1 MPTKPYY
8 SIINNSNIKQ
18 IANLL
23 KNDGVIIYPTETV
36 WAIGCNAMS
45 KKAIDKI
52 YSIKKRSQKK
62 PLISLISTYSNLKK
76 YVDIKQVNKGNIGV
90 SDPDYPPTVIYSNCK
105 DSIKHLANSSN
116 EIALRVTPMNE
127 LKKIIDEINAPLIS
141 TSANVSGQENP
152 IELKNIHES
161 ILNSVDLILN
171 FDTNLSG
178 VPSKILKIN
187 IKGEIEYIRR

>member
-1 MPTKPYY
+1 
-8 SIINNSNIKQ
+8 
-18 IANLL
+18 
-23 KNDGVIIYPTETV
+23 
-36 WAIGCNAMS
+36 MS
-45 KKAIDKI
+45 
-52 YSIKKRSQKK
+52 
-62 PLISLISTYSNLKK
+62 
-76 YVDIKQVNKGNIGV
+76 
-90 SDPDYPPTVIYSNCK
+90 
-105 DSIKHLANSSN
+105 
-116 EIALRVTPMNE
+116 E

-171 FDTNLSG
+171 FDANLSG

>member
-23 KNDGVIIYPTETV
+23 QNDGVIIYPTETV

-52 YSIKKRSQKK
+52 YSIKKRTQKK
-62 PLISLISTYSNLKK
+62 PLISLISTYSNINE
-76 YVDIKQVNKGNIGV
+76 YVDIKQDNTEAIGV
-90 SDPDYPPTVIYSNCK
+90 PDPNYPPTIIYSNCK
-105 DSIKHLANSSN
+105 DSLKHLANPSN
-116 EIALRVTPMNE
+116 EIALRVTPIKE

-141 TSANVSGQENP
+141 TSANLSRQKNP
-152 IELKNIHES
+152 IEFKNIHES

>member
-1 MPTKPYY
+1 MPTRPYY
-8 SIINNSNIKQ
+8 SIINNSNIQQ

-52 YSIKKRSQKK
+52 YSIKKRTQEK
-62 PLISLISTYSNLKK
+62 PFISLISTYSNLDK
-76 YVDIKQVNKGNIGV
+76 YVNIKKVNKGNIEV
-90 SDPDYPPTVIYSNCK
+90 SDPDYPPTIIYSNCR
-105 DSIKHLANSSN
+105 DPLKHLTNSWN
-116 EIALRVTPMNE
+116 EIAIRVTPINE
-127 LKKIIDEINAPLIS
+127 LKKIINEIDAPLIS
-141 TSANVSGQENP
+141 TSANVSGQDNP
-152 IELKNIHES
+152 LELKNIHES

-171 FDTNLSG
+171 FDANLSG

>member
-1 MPTKPYY
+1 MPTRPYY

-62 PLISLISTYSNLKK
+62 PLISLIFLTSTETL
-76 YVDIKQVNKGNIGV
+76 IV
-90 SDPDYPPTVIYSNCK
+90 SF
-105 DSIKHLANSSN
+105 
-116 EIALRVTPMNE
+116 R
-127 LKKIIDEINAPLIS
+127 
-141 TSANVSGQENP
+141 
-152 IELKNIHES
+152 
-161 ILNSVDLILN
+161 LN
-171 FDTNLSG
+171 
-178 VPSKILKIN
+178 
-187 IKGEIEYIRR
+187 

>member
-1 MPTKPYY
+1 MPTRPYY
-8 SIINNSNIKQ
+8 SIINNSNIKH

-52 YSIKKRSQKK
+52 YSIKKRTQKK
-62 PLISLISTYSNLKK
+62 PLISLISTYSNINK
-76 YVDIKQVNKGNIGV
+76 YVDIKQGNTETIGV
-90 SDPDYPPTVIYSNCK
+90 PDPNYPPTVIYSNCK
-105 DSIKHLANSSN
+105 DSLKHLANPSN

-152 IELKNIHES
+152 IEFKNIHES

-171 FDTNLSG
+171 FDANLSG